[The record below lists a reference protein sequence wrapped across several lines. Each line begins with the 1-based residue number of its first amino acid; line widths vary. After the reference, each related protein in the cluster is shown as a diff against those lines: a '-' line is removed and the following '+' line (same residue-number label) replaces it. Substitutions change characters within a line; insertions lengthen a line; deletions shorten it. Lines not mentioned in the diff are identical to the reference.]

1 MPAEE
6 RSLTS
11 GMSLEATKS
20 PEIGL
25 AYPLHQVIQR
35 SRKGLYPPA
44 KNALFS
50 ESRPR
55 RRQRVVSRWVK
66 PVGEPG
72 AGDPH
77 AGFDERGVE
86 TEHGRRILRHVRGNP
101 DTEVSRSLNHR
112 ATPRLYTHGTGTD
125 ARTGSA
131 SRHTGGGDRT
141 HKAPGSRF
149 WIALPTFILKS

>member
-11 GMSLEATKS
+11 GMLLEATKS

-25 AYPLHQVIQR
+25 AYQLHQVIQR
-35 SRKGLYPPA
+35 SRKGLYSPA
-44 KNALFS
+44 KTALFS

-55 RRQRVVSRWVK
+55 RRQSVVCRWVK

-72 AGDPH
+72 AGNPH

-86 TEHGRRILRHVRGNP
+86 TEHGRRILRHTRGNP

-112 ATPRLYTHGTGTD
+112 ATPRLYHPPGALSVTG
-125 ARTGSA
+125 R
-131 SRHTGGGDRT
+131 RL
-141 HKAPGSRF
+141 
-149 WIALPTFILKS
+149 IAVSF